1 MAMKKQLS
9 MGAHFRPGK
18 FVTSN
23 GRNLQ
28 MALDTLPASLQRQVL
43 RQVISKAGVKI
54 AGEIRK
60 ATPRSKLTGTTLKL
74 SSESAR
80 ARGGRGLDHLKKS
93 VARKPSSKWRNNPAR
108 KGIIGVSIG
117 HDQQKQ
123 GNHAHLLA
131 LGHKAVYWGRRT
143 TERVK
148 ADEYFKKTWK
158 KTMPQVA
165 KMIQQDVKKKLASVV
180 AKNAAKNNVL
190 NVGGSP

>member
-1 MAMKKQLS
+1 MAMTKQLHL
-9 MGAHFRPGK
+9 GAKFQPGK
-18 FVTSN
+18 FITSN

-28 MALDTLPASLQRQVL
+28 QALDTLPASLQREVL
-43 RQVISKAGVKI
+43 RKVISKAGVKV

-74 SSESAR
+74 SNKSAKN
-80 ARGGRGLDHLKKS
+80 RGGRGLDHLKKS
-93 VARKPSSKWRNNPAR
+93 VARKPSSKWKNNPAR
-108 KGIIGVSIG
+108 KGIIGVTVG
-117 HDQQKQ
+117 HDQNKQ

-131 LGHKAVYWGRRT
+131 LGHKAVYWDRRT
-143 TERVK
+143 SERVK

-158 KTMPQVA
+158 KTLPKVA
-165 KMIQQDVKKKLASVV
+165 KMIEQDVKKKLAQVV

>member
-1 MAMKKQLS
+1 MALTKQLHTT
-9 MGAHFRPGK
+9 AHFRPGK

-28 MALDTLPASLQRQVL
+28 QALDTLPLTLQRQVL
-43 RQVISKAGVKI
+43 RHAINKAGVKI

-74 SSESAR
+74 SNESAKK
-80 ARGGRGLDHLKKS
+80 RGGRGLDHLKKS
-93 VARKPSSKWRNNPAR
+93 TDRKPSSKWRNNPAR
-108 KGIIGVSIG
+108 KGIIGVTVG
-117 HDQQKQ
+117 HDQNKQ

-131 LGHKAVYWGRRT
+131 LGHKAVYWGKRT
-143 TERVK
+143 SERVK
-148 ADEYFKKTWK
+148 ADEYFKKTWT
-158 KTMPQVA
+158 KTKPRLA
-165 KMIQQDVKKKLASVV
+165 KMITNDVKKKLAQVV

>member
-1 MAMKKQLS
+1 MALTKRLHTT
-9 MGAHFRPGK
+9 AHFRPGK

-28 MALDTLPASLQRQVL
+28 QALDTLPLTLQRQVL
-43 RQVISKAGVKI
+43 RHAINKAGVKI

-74 SSESAR
+74 SNESAKK
-80 ARGGRGLDHLKKS
+80 RGGRGLDHLKKS
-93 VARKPSSKWRNNPAR
+93 TDRKPSSKWRNNPAR
-108 KGIIGVSIG
+108 KGIIGVTVG
-117 HDQQKQ
+117 HDQNKQ

-131 LGHKAVYWGRRT
+131 LGHKAVYWGKRT
-143 TERVK
+143 SERVK
-148 ADEYFKKTWK
+148 ADEYFKKTWT
-158 KTMPQVA
+158 KTKPRLA
-165 KMIQQDVKKKLASVV
+165 KMITNDVKKKLAQVV

>member
-1 MAMKKQLS
+1 MALTKQLHTS
-9 MGAHFRPGK
+9 VHFRPGK

-28 MALDTLPASLQRQVL
+28 QALDTLPLTLQRQVL
-43 RQVISKAGVKI
+43 RHAINKAGVKI

-74 SSESAR
+74 SSKSAKS
-80 ARGGRGLDHLKKS
+80 RGGRGLDHLKKS

-108 KGIIGVSIG
+108 KGIIGVTVG
-117 HDQQKQ
+117 HDQNKK

-143 TERVK
+143 SERVK
-148 ADEYFKKTWK
+148 ADQYFKVTWRKTK
-158 KTMPQVA
+158 PKLA
-165 KMIQQDVKKKLASVV
+165 KMITNDVKKKLAQVV